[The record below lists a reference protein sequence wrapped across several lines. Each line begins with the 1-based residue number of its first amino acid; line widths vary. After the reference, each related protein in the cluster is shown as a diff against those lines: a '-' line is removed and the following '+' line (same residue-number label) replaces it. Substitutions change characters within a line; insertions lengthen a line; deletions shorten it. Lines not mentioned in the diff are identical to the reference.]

1 MLALTITPAYKK
13 NGEIVLDK
21 AQYERNTRVMRQH
34 LANGMLV
41 EEYSAQK
48 KREAL
53 QTHQNPNKCGVLRG
67 EFDEKDQLIRAQ
79 IAEEDKK
86 QRGNLWNLDP
96 EQEKQLLKE
105 EREKAP
111 EMPQVRKEQE
121 SLNKLRDRF
130 GLEPGIKPEE
140 PKAEAPA
147 PSRTLRP

>member
-48 KREAL
+48 KREVL

-67 EFDEKDQLIRAQ
+67 SLTKRINSSGPRSPRRTRSSAAISGTWIRS
-79 IAEEDKK
+79 
-86 QRGNLWNLDP
+86 
-96 EQEKQLLKE
+96 
-105 EREKAP
+105 
-111 EMPQVRKEQE
+111 RK
-121 SLNKLRDRF
+121 S
-130 GLEPGIKPEE
+130 
-140 PKAEAPA
+140 
-147 PSRTLRP
+147 SC